1 MGESVDAEPVPI
13 IEVRS
18 ATSQISQAEIPS
30 GSMAGPSIPDQVY
43 RCPQDLA
50 VTPVTLRRVLVV
62 GSCLLTEWPD
72 FIQTATPGCPCDYL
86 VFNNT
91 AEIPSSPPKP
101 ADAYDFQVVQIPLR
115 SVLPDGPFFRMS
127 YGDVDGYEKL
137 FEMAKGRLSQFLQAA
152 MRWNLEHGILTF
164 VFNFQ
169 LPQQNPMGRLLPR
182 YDLRNF
188 VYFIEELNKHL
199 DMETR
204 KFNNAY
210 IFDHDQVMA
219 TYGRKYFQDD
229 SIWQSNHNSAIIDLD
244 FLYDQERVEGACRAS
259 TYLQSKVS
267 DYMGYEWAEIL
278 AMYKTI
284 RQMDLVKLVIVDVDD
299 TLWRGV
305 AAEQSESELGL
316 EALEGWPLGFAE
328 ALGHLRRRGVVLA
341 IASKNDEGRV
351 AQILSRSYGRRLCL
365 DDFAV
370 REINWQ
376 PKADSIEK
384 ILHEINVL
392 PRNVVFI
399 DDNPSERAAVK
410 AAFPEIRVFG
420 PNPLLWRRI
429 LLWSAETQVSS
440 ITAESAVRTEMVH
453 AQVAGQN
460 RDVFEQGL
468 AAIAKA
474 RSIDRERKRQ
484 RQQMSRQDFLASLS
498 LAVNLI
504 DITDMDHP
512 GFPRVLELIN
522 KTNQFNTTGKRW
534 TKQECTAAVA
544 TGTRFIAFEVE
555 DRFTEYGLVGVM
567 VVREPEILQFVMSCR
582 VVGMEVEIA
591 ALSEILRAIHEG
603 GFGSARASL
612 EETDRNLLCRDL
624 YERNGFHR
632 GADQWIRPL
641 IPLLEK
647 PSHIRI
653 SGGMTPCSAAAQ
665 RLVQS
670 LAAVNSPHAQNPLGR

>member
-1 MGESVDAEPVPI
+1 MTPGYIAEGGPL
-13 IEVRS
+13 S
-18 ATSQISQAEIPS
+18 ATSQLSRAESPS

-50 VTPVTLRRVLVV
+50 VTPITLRRVLVV
-62 GSCLLTEWPD
+62 ASCLLVEWPD
-72 FIQTATPGCPCDYL
+72 FIKTATPGCPCDYL

-91 AEIPSSPPKP
+91 AQIPSSPPKP
-101 ADAYDFQVVQIPLR
+101 ADSYDFQVVQIPLR

-127 YGDVDGYEKL
+127 YSDVDGYEKL

-152 MRWNLEHGILTF
+152 MRWNLEYGILTF

-188 VYFIEELNKHL
+188 VYFVEELNKHL

-229 SIWQSNHNSAIIDLD
+229 SIWQSNHSSAIIDLD
-244 FLYDQERVEGACRAS
+244 FQYDQERVEGACLAS
-259 TYLQSKVS
+259 TYLQSKVP

-284 RQMDLVKLVIVDVDD
+284 RQMDMVKLVIVDIDD
-299 TLWRGV
+299 TLWRAV

-328 ALGHLRRRGVVLA
+328 ALGHLKRRGVALA
-341 IASKNDEGRV
+341 IASRNDEGRV
-351 AQILSRSYGRRLCL
+351 AQILSRNYGRRLCL

-370 REINWQ
+370 RKINWQ
-376 PKADSIEK
+376 PKADNIEK
-384 ILHEINVL
+384 ILQEINLL

-399 DDNPSERAAVK
+399 DDNPGERAAVK

-440 ITAESAVRTEMVH
+440 ITAESVARTEMVH

-460 RDVFEQGL
+460 RDVFEHGL

-474 RSIDRERKRQ
+474 RGVDRERQRQ
-484 RQQMSRQDFLASLS
+484 RQQMSRQDFLASLG

-504 DITDMDHP
+504 DITDIDHP
-512 GFPRVLELIN
+512 AFPRVLQLIN

-534 TKQECTAAVA
+534 TKQECMPAVA
-544 TGTRFIAFEVE
+544 TGTRFIAFDVE
-555 DRFTEYGLVGVM
+555 DRFTGYGIVGVV
-567 VVREPEILQFVMSCR
+567 VVRESHIVQFVMSCR

-612 EETDRNLLCRDL
+612 EETELNLLCRDL
-624 YERNGFHR
+624 YERCGFNRR
-632 GADQWIRPL
+632 GDQWIRPL

-653 SGGMTPCSAAAQ
+653 TSGLTPCLAAGQ
-665 RLVQS
+665 RLDQS
-670 LAAVNSPHAQNPLGR
+670 LAAVKNPLV

>member
-1 MGESVDAEPVPI
+1 MD
-13 IEVRS
+13 
-18 ATSQISQAEIPS
+18 
-30 GSMAGPSIPDQVY
+30 
-43 RCPQDLA
+43 
-50 VTPVTLRRVLVV
+50 
-62 GSCLLTEWPD
+62 WPD
-72 FIQTATPGCPCDYL
+72 FIKTATPGCPCDYL

-101 ADAYDFQVVQIPLR
+101 ADAYDFQLVQIPLR

-127 YGDVDGYEKL
+127 YSDVEGHERL

-152 MRWNLEHGILTF
+152 MRWNLEYGILTF

-199 DMETR
+199 DIETR
-204 KFNNAY
+204 KFKNAY
-210 IFDHDQVMA
+210 IFDHDQVLA

-229 SIWQSNHNSAIIDLD
+229 SIWQSNHNAAIIDLD
-244 FLYDQERVEGACRAS
+244 FIYDQERVEGAIRAS
-259 TYLQSKVS
+259 TSLQSKVS
-267 DYMGYEWAEIL
+267 DYIGYEWAEIL

-328 ALGHLRRRGVVLA
+328 ALGHLKRRGVVLA
-341 IASKNDEGRV
+341 IASKNDESRV
-351 AQILSRSYGRRLCL
+351 AEILSRSYGRRLCL
-365 DDFAV
+365 DDFAI
-370 REINWQ
+370 RKINWQ
-376 PKADSIEK
+376 PKADNIEK
-384 ILHEINVL
+384 ILRETKL
-392 PRNVVFI
+392 LARNVVFI

-410 AAFPEIRVFG
+410 AAFPDIRVFG

-440 ITAESAVRTEMVH
+440 MTADSAARIETVH
-453 AQVAGQN
+453 AQAGGRQN
-460 RDVFEQGL
+460 RDVFENGL

-474 RSIDRERKRQ
+474 RALDRERDRQ
-484 RQQMSRQDFLASLS
+484 GQQMSRQDFLASLS

-504 DITDMDHP
+504 DITDVDHP
-512 GFPRVLELIN
+512 SFSSVLQLIN
-522 KTNQFNTTGKRW
+522 RTNQFNTTGQRW
-534 TKQECTAAVA
+534 TKEECMSAVA
-544 TGTRFIAFEVE
+544 TGTRFIAFDVE
-555 DRFTEYGLVGVM
+555 DRFTGYGTVGAV
-567 VVREPEILQFVMSCR
+567 VVRESHIVQFVMSCR

-591 ALSEILRAIHEG
+591 ALSEILRAIQEG
-603 GFGSARASL
+603 GFRSACASL
-612 EETDRNLLCRDL
+612 EETEQNLLCRDL
-624 YERNGFHR
+624 YERCGFNR
-632 GADQWIRPL
+632 CGDQLIRPL
-641 IPLLEK
+641 IPNLEK

-653 SGGMTPCSAAAQ
+653 TGGLTPCSAVDH
-665 RLVQS
+665 R
-670 LAAVNSPHAQNPLGR
+670 

>member
-1 MGESVDAEPVPI
+1 
-13 IEVRS
+13 
-18 ATSQISQAEIPS
+18 
-30 GSMAGPSIPDQVY
+30 MAGSSIPDQVY

-50 VTPVTLRRVLVV
+50 VTPMTLRRVLVV
-62 GSCLLTEWPD
+62 GSCLLMEWPD
-72 FIQTATPGCPCDYL
+72 FIKAATPGCPCDYL

-91 AEIPSSPPKP
+91 AQIPSSPPQP
-101 ADAYDFQVVQIPLR
+101 ADAYDFQILQIPLR

-127 YGDVDGYEKL
+127 YSDVDGYEKL

-152 MRWNLEHGILTF
+152 MRWNLEYGILTF

-188 VYFIEELNKHL
+188 VYFVEELNKHL

-244 FLYDQERVEGACRAS
+244 FLCDQERLEGASRAS
-259 TYLQSKVS
+259 TCLQSKVL

-284 RQMDLVKLVIVDVDD
+284 RQMDMVKLVIVDIDD

-305 AAEQSESELGL
+305 AAEQNESEPGP

-328 ALGHLRRRGVVLA
+328 ALGHLKRRGVVLA

-351 AQILSRSYGRRLCL
+351 AQILSRTYGRRLCL

-370 REINWQ
+370 RKINWE

-384 ILHEINVL
+384 ILHELNLL

-440 ITAESAVRTEMVH
+440 ITAESAARTEMVH
-453 AQVAGQN
+453 AQV
-460 RDVFEQGL
+460 E
-468 AAIAKA
+468 
-474 RSIDRERKRQ
+474 RERQ

-534 TKQECTAAVA
+534 TKQECMPAVA
-544 TGTRFIAFEVE
+544 TGTRFIAFDVE
-555 DRFTEYGLVGVM
+555 DRFTGYGIVGVV
-567 VVREPEILQFVMSCR
+567 VVRESHIVQFVMSCR

-591 ALSEILRAIHEG
+591 ALSEILRAIYEG

-612 EETDRNLLCRDL
+612 EETDMNLLCRDL
-624 YERNGFHR
+624 YERCGFNR
-632 GADQWIRPL
+632 REDQWIRPL
-641 IPLLEK
+641 IPFLER

-653 SGGMTPCSAAAQ
+653 SGGMTPCSA
-665 RLVQS
+665 LPS
-670 LAAVNSPHAQNPLGR
+670 G

>member
-1 MGESVDAEPVPI
+1 MTPGYFAEGGAL
-13 IEVRS
+13 S
-18 ATSQISQAEIPS
+18 ATGRLSWAESSS
-30 GSMAGPSIPDQVY
+30 GNMAGASIPDQVY

-50 VTPVTLRRVLVV
+50 VTPLTLRRVLLV
-62 GSCLLTEWPD
+62 GSCLLMEWPD
-72 FIQTATPGCPCDYL
+72 FIKVAMPGCPCDYL
-86 VFNNT
+86 VFNNI
-91 AEIPSSPPKP
+91 AQIPSRPPKP
-101 ADAYDFQVVQIPLR
+101 ADAYDFQMVQIPLR

-127 YGDVDGYEKL
+127 YSDIDGYEKL

-152 MRWNLEHGILTF
+152 MRWNLEYGILTF
-164 VFNFQ
+164 VFNFH

-199 DMETR
+199 VTETR
-204 KFNNAY
+204 KFKNAY

-267 DYMGYEWAEIL
+267 EYIGYEWAEIL

-284 RQMDLVKLVIVDVDD
+284 RQMDTVKLVIVDIDD

-305 AAEQSESELGL
+305 AAEQSESELRL

-328 ALGHLRRRGVVLA
+328 ALGHLKRRGVVLA

-365 DDFAV
+365 DDFVV
-370 REINWQ
+370 RKINWQ
-376 PKADSIEK
+376 PKADSIET

-440 ITAESAVRTEMVH
+440 ITAESAARTEMVH
-453 AQVAGQN
+453 AQV
-460 RDVFEQGL
+460 E
-468 AAIAKA
+468 
-474 RSIDRERKRQ
+474 RERQ

-498 LAVNLI
+498 VAVNLI

-534 TKQECTAAVA
+534 TKQECIPAVA
-544 TGTRFIAFEVE
+544 TGTRFMAFDVE
-555 DRFTEYGLVGVM
+555 DRFTRYGIVGAAIVCESHI
-567 VVREPEILQFVMSCR
+567 VQFVMSCR

-591 ALSEILRAIHEG
+591 ALSGILRAIHEG

-612 EETDRNLLCRDL
+612 EETELNLLCRDL
-624 YERNGFHR
+624 YERCGFKR
-632 GADQWIRPL
+632 CGDQWIRPL

-647 PSHIRI
+647 PSHVRI
-653 SGGMTPCSAAAQ
+653 TGSVAAL
-665 RLVQS
+665 R
-670 LAAVNSPHAQNPLGR
+670 P

>member
-1 MGESVDAEPVPI
+1 M
-13 IEVRS
+13 
-18 ATSQISQAEIPS
+18 
-30 GSMAGPSIPDQVY
+30 
-43 RCPQDLA
+43 
-50 VTPVTLRRVLVV
+50 TLRRVLVV
-62 GSCLLTEWPD
+62 GSCLLMEWPD
-72 FIQTATPGCPCDYL
+72 FIKGATPGCPCDYL

-91 AEIPSSPPKP
+91 AQIPSSPPQP

-127 YGDVDGYEKL
+127 YRDVDGYEKL

-210 IFDHDQVMA
+210 IFDHDQVVA

-244 FLYDQERVEGACRAS
+244 LLYDQERVEGACRAS

-284 RQMDLVKLVIVDVDD
+284 RQMDMVKLVIVDIDD

-305 AAEQSESELGL
+305 AAEQSENELGN

-328 ALGHLRRRGVVLA
+328 ALGHLKRRGVVLA

-351 AQILSRSYGRRLCL
+351 AQILSRSYGSRLCL

-370 REINWQ
+370 RKISWQ

-384 ILHEINVL
+384 ILHEINLL

-410 AAFPEIRVFG
+410 AAFPEMRVFG

-440 ITAESAVRTEMVH
+440 ITAESAARTEMVH
-453 AQVAGQN
+453 AQV
-460 RDVFEQGL
+460 
-468 AAIAKA
+468 
-474 RSIDRERKRQ
+474 DRERQ

-534 TKQECTAAVA
+534 TKQECMLAVA
-544 TGTRFIAFEVE
+544 TGTRFIAFDVE
-555 DRFTEYGLVGVM
+555 DRFTGYGTVGVV
-567 VVREPEILQFVMSCR
+567 VVRESHIVQFVMSCR
-582 VVGMEVEIA
+582 VLGMEVEIA
-591 ALSEILRAIHEG
+591 ALSEILRVIYEG

-612 EETDRNLLCRDL
+612 EETDMNLLCRDL
-624 YERNGFHR
+624 YERCGFNRR
-632 GADQWIRPL
+632 GDQWIRPL

-653 SGGMTPCSAAAQ
+653 TTPFSTAGQ
-665 RLVQS
+665 RLDPS
-670 LAAVNSPHAQNPLGR
+670 LAGVKNPRV

>member
-1 MGESVDAEPVPI
+1 M
-13 IEVRS
+13 
-18 ATSQISQAEIPS
+18 
-30 GSMAGPSIPDQVY
+30 
-43 RCPQDLA
+43 
-50 VTPVTLRRVLVV
+50 TLRRVLVV
-62 GSCLLTEWPD
+62 GSCLLMEWPD
-72 FIQTATPGCPCDYL
+72 FIKGATPGCPCDYL

-91 AEIPSSPPKP
+91 AQIPSSPPQP

-127 YGDVDGYEKL
+127 YSDVDGYEKL

-210 IFDHDQVMA
+210 IFDHDQVVA

-284 RQMDLVKLVIVDVDD
+284 RQMDMVKLVIVDIDD

-305 AAEQSESELGL
+305 AAEQSEDELGN

-328 ALGHLRRRGVVLA
+328 ALGHLKRRGVVLA

-351 AQILSRSYGRRLCL
+351 AQILSRSYGSRLCL

-370 REINWQ
+370 RKISWQ

-384 ILHEINVL
+384 ILHEINLL

-410 AAFPEIRVFG
+410 AAFPEMRVFG

-440 ITAESAVRTEMVH
+440 ITAESAARTEMVR
-453 AQVAGQN
+453 AQV
-460 RDVFEQGL
+460 E
-468 AAIAKA
+468 
-474 RSIDRERKRQ
+474 RERERQ

-534 TKQECTAAVA
+534 TKQECMAAVA
-544 TGTRFIAFEVE
+544 TGTRPS
-555 DRFTEYGLVGVM
+555 RL
-567 VVREPEILQFVMSCR
+567 MSKI
-582 VVGMEVEIA
+582 G
-591 ALSEILRAIHEG
+591 H
-603 GFGSARASL
+603 
-612 EETDRNLLCRDL
+612 
-624 YERNGFHR
+624 
-632 GADQWIRPL
+632 WIRN
-641 IPLLEK
+641 
-647 PSHIRI
+647 
-653 SGGMTPCSAAAQ
+653 SGSCGRSSQTSS
-665 RLVQS
+665 S
-670 LAAVNSPHAQNPLGR
+670 L

>member
-18 ATSQISQAEIPS
+18 ATSQISRAEIPS
-30 GSMAGPSIPDQVY
+30 GSIAGPSIPDQVY

-152 MRWNLEHGILTF
+152 MRWNLEYGILTF

-199 DMETR
+199 DRETR

-210 IFDHDQVMA
+210 IFDHDQVVA

-284 RQMDLVKLVIVDVDD
+284 RQMDMVKLVVVDVDD

-328 ALGHLRRRGVVLA
+328 ALGHLKRRGVVLA
-341 IASKNDEGRV
+341 IATKNDEGRV

-384 ILHEINVL
+384 ILHQINVL

-460 RDVFEQGL
+460 RDVFEHGL

-484 RQQMSRQDFLASLS
+484 RQQMSRHDFLASLS
-498 LAVNLI
+498 LAVSLI
-504 DITDMDHP
+504 DITDTDHP

-534 TKQECTAAVA
+534 TKQECMPAVA

-555 DRFTEYGLVGVM
+555 DRFTEYGLVGVV

-591 ALSEILRAIHEG
+591 ALSEILRAIYEG

-624 YERNGFHR
+624 YERCGFHR
-632 GADQWIRPL
+632 RADQWIRPL

-653 SGGMTPCSAAAQ
+653 SGGMTPRSAAAQ
-665 RLVQS
+665 RLNQS
-670 LAAVNSPHAQNPLGR
+670 LAAVNNPHAQSPLGC

>member
-1 MGESVDAEPVPI
+1 MTPRYIAEGGAL
-13 IEVRS
+13 S
-18 ATSQISQAEIPS
+18 ATSRLSRAESPS
-30 GSMAGPSIPDQVY
+30 GSMAGASIPDQVY

-50 VTPVTLRRVLVV
+50 VTPLTLRRVLVV
-62 GSCLLTEWPD
+62 GSCLLMEWPD
-72 FIQTATPGCPCDYL
+72 FIKTATPGCPCDYL

-91 AEIPSSPPKP
+91 AQIPPSPPNP

-127 YGDVDGYEKL
+127 YSDVDGYEKL
-137 FEMAKGRLSQFLQAA
+137 FEIAKGRLSQFLQAA
-152 MRWNLEHGILTF
+152 MRWNLEYGILTF

-199 DMETR
+199 DTETR

-244 FLYDQERVEGACRAS
+244 FRYDQERVEGACRAS
-259 TYLQSKVS
+259 TYLHSKVS

-284 RQMDLVKLVIVDVDD
+284 RQTDAVKLVIVDLDD

-328 ALGHLRRRGVVLA
+328 ALGHLKRRGVVLG

-370 REINWQ
+370 RKINWQ

-384 ILHEINVL
+384 ILHEINLL

-440 ITAESAVRTEMVH
+440 ITAESAARTEMVH
-453 AQVAGQN
+453 AQVAARN
-460 RDVFEQGL
+460 RDVFEHGL

-474 RSIDRERKRQ
+474 RGLDRERERQ

-534 TKQECTAAVA
+534 TKQDCMPAVA
-544 TGTRFIAFEVE
+544 TGTRFIAFDVE
-555 DRFTEYGLVGVM
+555 DRFTGYGIVGVV
-567 VVREPEILQFVMSCR
+567 VVRESDILQFVMSCR

-612 EETDRNLLCRDL
+612 EETELNLLCRDL
-624 YERNGFHR
+624 YERCGFNRR
-632 GADQWIRPL
+632 GDQWIRPL
-641 IPLLEK
+641 IPLLAK

-653 SGGMTPCSAAAQ
+653 TGGLTPCSAAGQ
-665 RLVQS
+665 GLDES
-670 LAAVNSPHAQNPLGR
+670 LAPVKNPHA

>member
-1 MGESVDAEPVPI
+1 
-13 IEVRS
+13 
-18 ATSQISQAEIPS
+18 
-30 GSMAGPSIPDQVY
+30 MAGASIPDQVY

-50 VTPVTLRRVLVV
+50 VTPLTLRRVLVV
-62 GSCLLTEWPD
+62 GSCLLTDWPD
-72 FIQTATPGCPCDYL
+72 FINTATPGCPCDYL
-86 VFNNT
+86 IFNNT

-115 SVLPDGPFFRMS
+115 SVLPDGPLFRMS
-127 YGDVDGYEKL
+127 YSDVDGYEKL

-152 MRWNLEHGILTF
+152 MRWNSEYGILTF

-204 KFNNAY
+204 KFNDAY
-210 IFDHDQVMA
+210 VFDHDQVMA

-229 SIWQSNHNSAIIDLD
+229 SIWQSNHSSAIIDLD
-244 FLYDQERVEGACRAS
+244 FLLDQERVEGACRPS
-259 TYLQSKVS
+259 TYLQSKVP

-284 RQMDLVKLVIVDVDD
+284 RRMDTVKLVIVDTDD

-328 ALGHLRRRGVVLA
+328 ALGHLKRRGILLA
-341 IASKNDEGRV
+341 IAGKNDEGRV

-370 REINWQ
+370 RKINWQ
-376 PKADSIEK
+376 PKADNIEK
-384 ILHEINVL
+384 ILHELNIL
-392 PRNVVFI
+392 PGNVVFI

-429 LLWSAETQVSS
+429 LLWSPETQVSS
-440 ITAESAVRTEMVH
+440 ITAQSAARTEIVH
-453 AQVAGQN
+453 PQVPARN
-460 RDVFEQGL
+460 RDVFAHGL

-474 RSIDRERKRQ
+474 RGVDRERARQ

-498 LAVNLI
+498 LAVNLT

-522 KTNQFNTTGKRW
+522 KTNQFNTTGRRW
-534 TKQECTAAVA
+534 TKQECMSAVA
-544 TGTRFIAFEVE
+544 TGTRLIAFDVE
-555 DRFTEYGLVGVM
+555 DRFTEYGTAGVV
-567 VVREPEILQFVMSCR
+567 VVRESHIVQLVMSCR
-582 VVGMEVEIA
+582 VVGMEVETA

-603 GFGSARASL
+603 GFASAHASL
-612 EETDRNLLCRDL
+612 EETELNLLCRDV
-624 YERNGFHR
+624 YERCGFNR
-632 GADQWIRPL
+632 QGDQWIRPL
-641 IPLLEK
+641 TSHLEK

-653 SGGMTPCSAAAQ
+653 TVAD
-665 RLVQS
+665 L
-670 LAAVNSPHAQNPLGR
+670 

>member
-1 MGESVDAEPVPI
+1 M
-13 IEVRS
+13 
-18 ATSQISQAEIPS
+18 
-30 GSMAGPSIPDQVY
+30 
-43 RCPQDLA
+43 
-50 VTPVTLRRVLVV
+50 
-62 GSCLLTEWPD
+62 EWPD
-72 FIQTATPGCPCDYL
+72 FIKAATPGCPCDYL

-91 AEIPSSPPKP
+91 AQIPSSPPRP

-127 YGDVDGYEKL
+127 YSDVDGYEKL

-152 MRWNLEHGILTF
+152 MRWNLEYGILTF

-188 VYFIEELNKHL
+188 VYFVEELNKHL
-199 DMETR
+199 DMEAR

-210 IFDHDQVMA
+210 IFDHDQVVA

-229 SIWQSNHNSAIIDLD
+229 SVWQSNHNSAIIDLD

-267 DYMGYEWAEIL
+267 EYMGYEWTEIL

-284 RQMDLVKLVIVDVDD
+284 RQMDMVKLVIVDIDD

-305 AAEQSESELGL
+305 AAEQNEAEPGL

-328 ALGHLRRRGVVLA
+328 ALGHLKRRGVVLA

-351 AQILSRSYGRRLCL
+351 AQILSRTYGRRLCL

-370 REINWQ
+370 RKINWQ
-376 PKADSIEK
+376 PKADSIEE
-384 ILHEINVL
+384 ILHEVNLL
-392 PRNVVFI
+392 PRNVVFV

-440 ITAESAVRTEMVH
+440 ITAESAARTEMVH
-453 AQVAGQN
+453 AQV
-460 RDVFEQGL
+460 E
-468 AAIAKA
+468 
-474 RSIDRERKRQ
+474 RERQ

-504 DITDMDHP
+504 DIADMDHP

-534 TKQECTAAVA
+534 TKQECLAAVA
-544 TGTRFIAFEVE
+544 TGTRFIAFDVE
-555 DRFTEYGLVGVM
+555 DRFTGYGIVGVV
-567 VVREPEILQFVMSCR
+567 VVRE
-582 VVGMEVEIA
+582 
-591 ALSEILRAIHEG
+591 
-603 GFGSARASL
+603 
-612 EETDRNLLCRDL
+612 
-624 YERNGFHR
+624 
-632 GADQWIRPL
+632 
-641 IPLLEK
+641 
-647 PSHIRI
+647 SHIH
-653 SGGMTPCSAAAQ
+653 
-665 RLVQS
+665 S
-670 LAAVNSPHAQNPLGR
+670 L

>member
-1 MGESVDAEPVPI
+1 
-13 IEVRS
+13 
-18 ATSQISQAEIPS
+18 
-30 GSMAGPSIPDQVY
+30 MA
-43 RCPQDLA
+43 
-50 VTPVTLRRVLVV
+50 LRRVLVV
-62 GSCLLTEWPD
+62 GSCLLMEWPD
-72 FIQTATPGCPCDYL
+72 FIKAATPGCPCDYL

-91 AEIPSSPPKP
+91 AQIPSSPPRP

-127 YGDVDGYEKL
+127 YSDVDGYEKL

-152 MRWNLEHGILTF
+152 MRWNLEYGILTF
-164 VFNFQ
+164 VFNFH

-188 VYFIEELNKHL
+188 VYFVEELNKHL

-210 IFDHDQVMA
+210 IFDHDQVVA

-259 TYLQSKVS
+259 TYLQSKVWE
-267 DYMGYEWAEIL
+267 YMGYEWTEIL

-284 RQMDLVKLVIVDVDD
+284 RQMDMVKLVIVDIDD

-316 EALEGWPLGFAE
+316 AALEGWPLGFAE
-328 ALGHLRRRGVVLA
+328 ALGHLKRRGVVLA

-351 AQILSRSYGRRLCL
+351 AQILSRTYGRRLCL

-370 REINWQ
+370 RKINWQ

-384 ILHEINVL
+384 ILHEVNLL
-392 PRNVVFI
+392 PRNVVFV

-440 ITAESAVRTEMVH
+440 ITAESAARTEMVH
-453 AQVAGQN
+453 AQV
-460 RDVFEQGL
+460 
-468 AAIAKA
+468 
-474 RSIDRERKRQ
+474 DRERQ

-534 TKQECTAAVA
+534 TKQECMPAVA
-544 TGTRFIAFEVE
+544 TGTRFIAFDVE
-555 DRFTEYGLVGVM
+555 DRFTGYGIVGVV
-567 VVREPEILQFVMSCR
+567 VVRESHIVQFVMSCR

-591 ALSEILRAIHEG
+591 ALSEILRAIYEG

-612 EETDRNLLCRDL
+612 EETDMNLLCRDL
-624 YERNGFHR
+624 YERCGFNRR
-632 GADQWIRPL
+632 GDQWIRPL

-647 PSHIRI
+647 PSHIQI
-653 SGGMTPCSAAAQ
+653 TGGLTPCSAAGQ
-665 RLVQS
+665 RLD
-670 LAAVNSPHAQNPLGR
+670 

>member
-1 MGESVDAEPVPI
+1 M
-13 IEVRS
+13 
-18 ATSQISQAEIPS
+18 
-30 GSMAGPSIPDQVY
+30 
-43 RCPQDLA
+43 
-50 VTPVTLRRVLVV
+50 TLRRVLVV
-62 GSCLLTEWPD
+62 GSCLLMEWPD
-72 FIQTATPGCPCDYL
+72 FIKGATPGCPCDYL

-91 AEIPSSPPKP
+91 AQIPSSPPQP

-127 YGDVDGYEKL
+127 YSDVDGYEKL
-137 FEMAKGRLSQFLQAA
+137 FEMAKGRLSLFLQAA

-210 IFDHDQVMA
+210 IFDHDQVVA

-284 RQMDLVKLVIVDVDD
+284 RQMDMVKLVIVDIDD

-305 AAEQSESELGL
+305 AAEQSENELGN

-328 ALGHLRRRGVVLA
+328 ALGHLKRRGVVLA

-351 AQILSRSYGRRLCL
+351 AQILSRSYGRRLSL

-370 REINWQ
+370 RKINWQ

-384 ILHEINVL
+384 ILHEINLL

-440 ITAESAVRTEMVH
+440 ITAESAARTEMVH
-453 AQVAGQN
+453 AQV
-460 RDVFEQGL
+460 
-468 AAIAKA
+468 
-474 RSIDRERKRQ
+474 DRERERQ
-484 RQQMSRQDFLASLS
+484 SQQMSRQDFLASLS
-498 LAVNLI
+498 LAVNLV

-534 TKQECTAAVA
+534 TKQECMPAVA
-544 TGTRFIAFEVE
+544 TGTRFIALDVE
-555 DRFTEYGLVGVM
+555 DRFTGYGIVGVV
-567 VVREPEILQFVMSCR
+567 VVRESHIVQFVMSCR

-591 ALSEILRAIHEG
+591 ALSEILRAIYEG

-612 EETDRNLLCRDL
+612 EETDLNLLCRDL
-624 YERNGFHR
+624 YERCGFNRR
-632 GADQWIRPL
+632 GDQWIRPL

-653 SGGMTPCSAAAQ
+653 TGGLTPCSAAGQ
-665 RLVQS
+665 RLDQS
-670 LAAVNSPHAQNPLGR
+670 LAPVKNPHA